1 MCPVPLDHIKIY
13 SDYLIASFGL
23 TTATGLSNLLDGEIS
38 HDKITRFLSGKL
50 KTSKDL
56 WQFVKPIIRQLE
68 TENGCLIFDD
78 SIVEKPYTDE
88 NDIIC
93 WHFDHSKGI
102 NTKGINFLS
111 CLYQTADIS
120 LPLGFEL
127 ISKTEIY
134 IDPKDSKQKRRSR
147 ISKNRLARLQIKYAI
162 KNKVKF
168 RFVLFDVWFSSVENM
183 RFIRKHKKHFI
194 CPLKVNRKVALC
206 KEDKFQGYWHKLETL
221 EIEVNTPR
229 LIYLEG
235 LETPVLLV
243 KQVFTNE
250 GGTTAVQYLISSDLK
265 LSTDGIITGYQKRRR
280 VEEYHK
286 SLKQNVSLEKS
297 PTQTETTQTNHF
309 FAALCGYIKLERLKI
324 KTKHNHF
331 ALKSKLYLKASL
343 AAFQTLRNL
352 NYSHLSA

>member
-1 MCPVPLDHIKIY
+1 MDEIAEIY

-38 HDKITRFLSGKL
+38 HDKITRFLSSAK

-56 WQFVKPIIRQLE
+56 WRFSKPIVREIEQ
-68 TENGCLIFDD
+68 NDGSLILDD
-78 SIVEKPYTDE
+78 SIEEKPYTDE

-93 WHFDHSKGI
+93 WHFDHSRGVNVKS
-102 NTKGINFLS
+102 INFIS
-111 CLYQTADIS
+111 CLYQAGAVSI
-120 LPLGFEL
+120 PIGFEL
-127 ISKTEIY
+127 VRKTELY
-134 IDPKDSKQKRRSR
+134 LDPKDNKQKRRSP
-147 ISKNRLARLQIKYAI
+147 ISKNEMAREQIASAI

-183 RFIRKHKKHFI
+183 RFILKHKKHFI
-194 CPLKVNRKVALC
+194 CPLKSNRKVALSRA
-206 KEDKFQGYWHKLETL
+206 DKLQGRWHRLETL
-221 EIEVNTPR
+221 EIEMNATG

-235 LETPVLLV
+235 LETPVVLV

-250 GGTTAVQYLISSDLK
+250 DGKTAVQYLISSDTK
-265 LSTDGIITGYQKRRR
+265 LSKDGITTGYQKRWR

-297 PTQTETTQTNHF
+297 PTQTEITQTNHF
-309 FAALCGYIKLERLKI
+309 FAVLCGYIKLERLKI
-324 KTKHNHF
+324 KTKQNHF

-343 AAFQTLRNL
+343 SAFQTLKNL
-352 NYSHLSA
+352 NHSYLSA